1 MGRSFDR
8 GGRSRKERES
18 GKRRAFQQAERDREA
33 RQAVI
38 QAKRTQAMV
47 VRQRQMASAASVE
60 DVSPA
65 IAMVPGMMAPAPVAV
80 RETAQPPKPDIPV
93 TAATERKSGFVAQ
106 VFRRLFKKS
115 A

>member
-8 GGRSRKERES
+8 GGRSRKEREH
-18 GKRRAFQQAERDREA
+18 GKRRAYQQAERDRES

-38 QAKRTQAMV
+38 QAKRTEAMAAAV
-47 VRQRQMASAASVE
+47 SRKRQPISSAAMT
-60 DVSPA
+60 P
-65 IAMVPGMMAPAPVAV
+65 M
-80 RETAQPPKPDIPV
+80 ETAQPPAPDIP
-93 TAATERKSGFVAQ
+93 AGAIAQAKPGFLTQ

>member
-8 GGRSRKERES
+8 GGRSRKEREH

-33 RQAVI
+33 LQAVSL
-38 QAKRTQAMV
+38 AKKRTQALAAKSRK
-47 VRQRQMASAASVE
+47 RQT
-60 DVSPA
+60 VSPA
-65 IAMVPGMMAPAPVAV
+65 IITAVETTQPPAPDIAV
-80 RETAQPPKPDIPV
+80 PSAAQAKP
-93 TAATERKSGFVAQ
+93 GFLTQ

>member
-8 GGRSRKERES
+8 GGRSRKEREH

-33 RQAVI
+33 LQAVS
-38 QAKRTQAMV
+38 QAKKRTQALAAESRK
-47 VRQRQMASAASVE
+47 RQAA
-60 DVSPA
+60 SPA
-65 IAMVPGMMAPAPVAV
+65 IITAVETTQPPAPDIAVPSVA
-80 RETAQPPKPDIPV
+80 QNKP
-93 TAATERKSGFVAQ
+93 GFLTQ

>member
-8 GGRSRKERES
+8 GGRSRKEREH
-18 GKRRAFQQAERDREA
+18 GKRRAYQQAERDREA

-38 QAKRTQAMV
+38 QAKRTEALAEVSRKRQPAAAAPIATVAM
-47 VRQRQMASAASVE
+47 E
-60 DVSPA
+60 
-65 IAMVPGMMAPAPVAV
+65 I
-80 RETAQPPKPDIPV
+80 AQPPAPDVPVVVIAQKKP
-93 TAATERKSGFVAQ
+93 GFVAQ